1 MLGLGLWCLTQISTI
16 FHLYRVG
23 QFYWWRKPEYPEKT
37 TDLPQVTDKLYH
49 TMLYRVHLAMSV
61 GALGCVLIQIK
72 SIQLT
77 SVINA
82 CKYNL
87 IDCLLL
93 NVQRQ
98 ISNVY
103 LGRKQVQQYK

>member
-1 MLGLGLWCLTQISTI
+1 
-16 FHLYRVG
+16 
-23 QFYWWRKPEYPEKT
+23 
-37 TDLPQVTDKLYH
+37 
-49 TMLYRVHLAMSV
+49 MSV

-72 SIQLT
+72 SIQQT

-93 NVQRQ
+93 SVQDKYPMHIQ
-98 ISNVY
+98 EENKFNNINDTEMEAEEDNCDNDI
-103 LGRKQVQQYK
+103 